1 MEKSLHPKVH
11 DVFPCLYLLNFTS
24 DRSLFDHCFSCLL
37 HRRPGVIVC
46 LRGCYCHPSDFL
58 QLLVVQA
65 PQACSF
71 HSLPACPGHP
81 APIVEFRISHRHSS
95 LCESYHDLG
104 IESAAKES
112 GLKMSNTDLQALFA
126 NIRPRSRE
134 PSSSGNTNTSAQ
146 ANNAAIAA
154 ASPVPQ
160 WPSAVNPAHMPN
172 DESTSGQTKTASSN
186 AATAQSLLKLLNF
199 GAPASSTAQPATT
212 SPFANVAAP
221 KADAQ
226 PSVSAS
232 DLVARFM
239 SPPTV
244 PAASQPTPPI
254 PSVEDTGGGSYK
266 PTEEQDNPAQDAL
279 LKLLNKNR
287 STSSSQTASAEHAPA
302 VPAESHKDVAPQST
316 IEQPKPIFTYKNP
329 FEALNSSRKPT
340 PSLSTPQP
348 EPDKS
353 PIFSTA
359 AVDRGAS
366 PAEIS
371 GRKKLTPRS
380 TSAKIERLARESS
393 VVSETAE
400 PTTKEESPAPAETT
414 LPIRPAQTQTA
425 TEPEKNTL
433 AEATPNGREQPG
445 GGSLSIEEKAAIAS
459 AEVEW
464 EDSKESPAGGADEWE
479 DAEESPAPDPA
490 PRDVVV
496 YNFPIRP
503 FISLTM
509 HFESLSDV
517 PIREEGVMEIS
528 RLKKPFDQLDRSLA
542 AATTKYI
549 SYALVKNGGMRII
562 RQDDGMD
569 RHVFKNSGD
578 RIFNVAFC
586 TTALSAPPTEHQAI
600 LGTGISGTVYYATVS
615 NEGND
620 LFEKNEL
627 DTDAL
632 AFPPWPQA
640 DENSAGG
647 VLKTRA
653 KCSSRHPEYF
663 AIGRGKSIHIIW
675 PATAMFSKYGITD
688 SNRQVDMEKLY
699 QERNLQIA
707 TGKAGKDFAFSE
719 DDTMIVSLDKTGRL
733 RFWDIRPLTSEAVAT
748 AGKIAPVKIDTPT
761 LSLAT
766 ASGNDKSW
774 PTSVLLLDKARPYV
788 KSGALR
794 YVLVGLRQNHTL
806 QLWDIALGKAVQEL
820 NFPHENENDGVCS
833 VSYHPGSGIIVVG
846 HPTRNSL
853 FFIHLSAPRY
863 TLSSSMTQADYLA
876 AIAAKDPDVPKP
888 DSTACMSGV
897 REISFASKGELRSVE
912 LLPLHKSK
920 TASADKSDSDALFE
934 LYAVHSKGV
943 TCLSITKADLG
954 WDANSKIVHGV
965 SAVETGVVSTKDLK
979 LGSVIEEPTR
989 TKSPPDEQSSGNGK
1003 ASKKKAKKAQQA
1015 AETLLAP
1022 LVDEPPAAPVV
1033 APPEPVEPV
1042 PGGQEPVPANGEVQ
1056 PVKESKKAR
1065 KRAAAAEAAAAAQV
1079 SQQARA
1085 ASPMKTGAEP
1095 EKTASAVTSA
1105 STAEAS
1111 READTQQVSIG
1122 ISGDWLDKEMQKLEQ
1137 VISKDF
1143 KKELSTLYSNIQN
1156 DRLVQDST
1164 ASARQE
1170 AVLRLVSQTLTHN
1183 VEKSIANI
1191 VGAQIQQVVVPSIN
1205 NVTAQAVQ
1213 THVADA
1219 VSRTMQ
1225 HMLPQELGKHILPAV
1240 QSVLTGQSFART
1252 IQDGVAQ
1259 KVSKQLDH
1267 HISDSISRSVGPAI
1281 VAAAEKAASDVEA
1294 RMSAYVEKLEEGRRR
1309 DMARMEK
1316 MNAVIAGMA
1325 ETLQSMSSTQVS
1337 FQEQILR
1344 DREQLNQLSGG
1355 DGSRQ
1360 PPAEHVSASPA
1371 PIAAPIPVRPKSKQ
1385 ELEQEE
1391 IENMMGEGRYEEASI
1406 RWLQSQHPVELFDN
1420 LFIRFT
1426 PEYLSTDV
1434 SALVAFTIAVTVSK
1448 NMDTNLERR
1457 LEWINAAMDAVDFR
1471 VSGTVYSIVVLTN
1484 DLQDAEIAELS
1495 QHAPQLLDTL
1505 VAKLEGMYM
1514 RLAEEDHNNPVI
1526 KQIPPV
1532 ARKVRGMRTALT
1544 A

>member
-1 MEKSLHPKVH
+1 
-11 DVFPCLYLLNFTS
+11 
-24 DRSLFDHCFSCLL
+24 
-37 HRRPGVIVC
+37 
-46 LRGCYCHPSDFL
+46 
-58 QLLVVQA
+58 
-65 PQACSF
+65 
-71 HSLPACPGHP
+71 
-81 APIVEFRISHRHSS
+81 
-95 LCESYHDLG
+95 
-104 IESAAKES
+104 
-112 GLKMSNTDLQALFA
+112 MSNTDLQALFA

-134 PSSSGNTNTSAQ
+134 PSSSGNANTSAQ
-146 ANNAAIAA
+146 ANDAALPATT
-154 ASPVPQ
+154 PNPQ
-160 WPSAVNPAHMPN
+160 WPSEVNPANMPN
-172 DESTSGQTKTASSN
+172 EKSISDQTKTASN

-199 GAPASSTAQPATT
+199 GAPTSSTAQPTT
-212 SPFANVAAP
+212 VSPYQNNDAP

-244 PAASQPTPPI
+244 PSASQHVPPI
-254 PSVEDTGGGSYK
+254 PVVEDTGGSHK
-266 PTEEQDNPAQDAL
+266 STEEDNPAQDAL

-287 STSSSQTASAEHAPA
+287 SSSSSHAASAEHPRTASVDSQKNA
-302 VPAESHKDVAPQST
+302 AAQST

-340 PSLSTPQP
+340 PSLGTPQP

-353 PIFSTA
+353 PVFSTPV
-359 AVDRGAS
+359 VDRVAS

-380 TSAKIERLARESS
+380 TSAKVERLARESS
-393 VVSETAE
+393 VISETPE
-400 PTTKEESPAPAETT
+400 PVIKEEGPVPTEFI
-414 LPIRPAQTQTA
+414 LPVRPAQTQTVPGLEQQA
-425 TEPEKNTL
+425 P
-433 AEATPNGREQPG
+433 AESIPNGGKQPG
-445 GGSLSIEEKAAIAS
+445 NGSMSIEEKAAVAS

-479 DAEESPAPDPA
+479 DAEESPAPDPIL
-490 PRDVVV
+490 RDVVV
-496 YNFPIRP
+496 YQFPIRP
-503 FISLTM
+503 FISLTI
-509 HFESLSDV
+509 HFDNFSNAS
-517 PIREEGVMEIS
+517 IREEGVMEIS

-542 AATTKYI
+542 AATSKYI
-549 SYALVKNGGMRII
+549 AYALVKNGGMRII

-615 NEGND
+615 KEGND

-627 DTDAL
+627 DADAL

-663 AIGRGKSIHIIW
+663 AIGRGKSIHIVW
-675 PATAMFSKYGITD
+675 PATALFSKYGITD

-748 AGKIAPVKIDTPT
+748 AGKIAPVKIDAPT

-766 ASGNDKSW
+766 ASGTDKSW

-788 KSGALR
+788 KSGPLR
-794 YVLVGLRQNHTL
+794 YVLVGLRQNHTF

-863 TLSSSMTQADYLA
+863 TLSSSMTQADYLG
-876 AIAAKDPDVPKP
+876 AIAAKDPNFPKP

-897 REISFASKGELRSVE
+897 REISFASKGQLRSVE
-912 LLPLHKSK
+912 LLPLHKSGH
-920 TASADKSDSDALFE
+920 AVEDKSESDALFE

-954 WDANSKIVHGV
+954 WDANSKIIHGV
-965 SAVETGVVSTKDLK
+965 SAVEREVVSTKELK
-979 LGSVIEEPTR
+979 MGSVIEESTR
-989 TKSPPDEQSSGNGK
+989 TKSPPEEQTSGNGK

-1015 AETLLAP
+1015 SEISLTP
-1022 LVDEPPAAPVV
+1022 LVEETSVAPVLT
-1033 APPEPVEPV
+1033 PLEPAEPLPV
-1042 PGGQEPVPANGEVQ
+1042 QQEPAPANGEAQ

-1065 KRAAAAEAAAAAQV
+1065 KKAAAEAAAAAQA

-1085 ASPMKTGAEP
+1085 VSPMKSGVEP
-1095 EKTASAVTSA
+1095 EKPASAPLPTPGP
-1105 STAEAS
+1105 EAS
-1111 READTQQVSIG
+1111 RGEDTQQVSIG

-1143 KKELSTLYSNIQN
+1143 QKELSALYSNIQK
-1156 DRLVQDST
+1156 DRLLQDAT

-1191 VGAQIQQVVVPSIN
+1191 VGAQIQQVVVPSITS
-1205 NVTAQAVQ
+1205 VTAQAVQ
-1213 THVADA
+1213 THVVEA

-1225 HMLPQELGKHILPAV
+1225 HVLPQELGKHVLPAL

-1259 KVSKQLDH
+1259 KVSKQLEH
-1267 HISDSISRSVGPAI
+1267 QISDTVTRSVGPAF
-1281 VAAAEKAASDVEA
+1281 VAAAEKAASDAEA
-1294 RMSAYVEKLEEGRRR
+1294 RMSAYVDKLEEGRRR
-1309 DMARMEK
+1309 DMLRMEK
-1316 MNAVIAGMA
+1316 MNTVIAGMA

-1344 DREQLNQLSGG
+1344 DREQLNRLLG
-1355 DGSRQ
+1355 DDRFRQ
-1360 PPAEHVSASPA
+1360 PSAPQVSASPG
-1371 PIAAPIPVRPKSKQ
+1371 PIAAPVPVRPKSKQ

-1391 IENMMGEGRYEEASI
+1391 IETMMNEGRYEEASI
-1406 RWLQSQHPVELFDN
+1406 KWLQSQHPVKLFDN

-1471 VSGTVYSIVVLTN
+1471 VSRYLCATVVPA
-1484 DLQDAEIAELS
+1484 DRFQDAEIAELS

-1505 VAKLEGMYM
+1505 VAKLEGLYM
-1514 RLAEEDHNNPVI
+1514 RLAEDDSTNPVI

-1544 A
+1544 AQ